1 MRYHEDMKQENKETL
16 LALYNL
22 CLEETAWGEW
32 YDVMNA
38 LDKVRH
44 FGKRMMREGEV
55 SKEIGE
61 ALASVSGGIEVE
73 DVLKKL
79 QLA

>member
-1 MRYHEDMKQENKETL
+1 MKQENKETL

-22 CLEETAWGEW
+22 CLEEIAWGEW

-38 LDKVRH
+38 LDKVRR

-61 ALASVSGGIEVE
+61 ALASVRGAIEVE
-73 DVLKKL
+73 DALEKL